1 MFREGVVLNKK
12 WVMLLLIW
20 LMMFVAYLDRIN
32 ISVAGP
38 TIQNALHIS
47 PTAFGAVLSAF
58 TFGYAILQIPG
69 GMLADKLGS
78 KKLLVIALIWWTIF
92 TGMTG
97 MAMSLGFLIVVRVLF
112 GVGEGLENGAQF
124 KLIGDFFPS
133 KERSAANG
141 LFLTSIALGPAVVA
155 PLAVWLLKTVGWH
168 SMFYWF
174 IVPGLIM
181 AILIGILIPKKPENG
196 VIHTEIRNRKGLQ
209 ATWSDVMAHPTIW
222 LAFFAYMF
230 FNVAFWGFL
239 GWMPSYLSQARHITL
254 SALGMDASLP
264 YWFGFLGLVILG
276 FLGNKLLYRFRAS
289 MIAISYLL
297 AGVFLYIAY
306 TAGTVSGS
314 VTGLCVAAFFLYGG
328 FGPIWGVALDLLPD
342 ELRGTFTGF
351 VNFGGQ
357 IGGFVAPIVVGAIV
371 SATKSY
377 NGGFLFMIGGLVLA
391 AIALFWLQGIWVKS
405 SNMMAGNSSTLGA

>member
-1 MFREGVVLNKK
+1 
-12 WVMLLLIW
+12 MLLLIW

-38 TIQNALHIS
+38 TIQSALHIS

-69 GMLADKLGS
+69 GILADRFGA
-78 KKLLVIALIWWTIF
+78 KKLLVIALVWWSIF

-97 MAMSLGFLIVVRVLF
+97 MAMSIGFLITARVLF

-133 KERSAANG
+133 HQRSAASG

-155 PLAVWLLKTVGWH
+155 PLAVWLLKVAGWH
-168 SMFYWF
+168 AMFYWF
-174 IVPGLIM
+174 IVPGIIM
-181 AILIGILIPKKPENG
+181 AILIGFLIPHKPAEG
-196 VIHTEIRNRKGLQ
+196 VVHTEITNRKGLK
-209 ATWSDVMAHPTIW
+209 ATWADVMAHPTIW
-222 LAFFAYMF
+222 LAFFAYLF
-230 FNVAFWGFL
+230 FNVAFWGLL

-276 FLGNKLLYRFRAS
+276 ILGNKLLYRFRAS
-289 MIAISYLL
+289 MIAVSYLL
-297 AGVFLYIAY
+297 AGVSLYIAY
-306 TAGTVSGS
+306 TTGTVGGS
-314 VTGLCVAAFFLYGG
+314 VVGLCAAAFFLYGG

-342 ELRGTFTGF
+342 SLRGTFTGF

-357 IGGFVAPIVVGAIV
+357 IGGFIAPLIIGGIV
-371 SATKSY
+371 SATHSF
-377 NGGFLFMIGGLVLA
+377 NDGFLFMIGGVVLA
-391 AIALFWLQGIWVKS
+391 AIALFWLQGVWLKVPGMTAES
-405 SNMMAGNSSTLGA
+405 SSSTSA